1 MSVYQRNT
9 VWWYKFQFG
18 GQQIRESSHS
28 TSKTLAIR
36 AERERRRQLEEGIN
50 NLTARKRVLIFSV
63 SAKRWLEEN
72 SPHWSAA
79 TMEIQGRAIDHLLP
93 MFGKLLLSD
102 ITPAAISRHQAARQK
117 AGASNRTIN
126 MEVGALRMILR
137 KHRLWANLQPDV
149 RMLPE
154 RTDIGRALSAD
165 EVSRLLAA
173 CRKSRSRSLYPAVLL
188 SVHTGLRNGELRMLR
203 WRQVDF
209 LNRTLTVG
217 KSKTAGGEGRTVPL
231 SETALQSLQD

>member
-9 VWWYKFQFG
+9 VWWYTFQFG

-117 AGASNRTIN
+117 AGA
-126 MEVGALRMILR
+126 
-137 KHRLWANLQPDV
+137 
-149 RMLPE
+149 
-154 RTDIGRALSAD
+154 
-165 EVSRLLAA
+165 
-173 CRKSRSRSLYPAVLL
+173 
-188 SVHTGLRNGELRMLR
+188 
-203 WRQVDF
+203 
-209 LNRTLTVG
+209 
-217 KSKTAGGEGRTVPL
+217 
-231 SETALQSLQD
+231 